1 MTRLPI
7 NRCCHVGPCVS
18 IEHRTE
24 TPHRRGIYEIRQDL
38 ANAARALY
46 THAKDEGA
54 LRHRARFSP
63 TAAALIA
70 PRLKQTAD
78 HCAELERL
86 ILKHFNAAVRRLD
99 RP

>member
-1 MTRLPI
+1 MAL
-7 NRCCHVGPCVS
+7 
-18 IEHRTE
+18 EHRTD
-24 TPHRRGIYEIRQDL
+24 TKKRRTIDHIRQDL
-38 ANAARALY
+38 ASCARALY
-46 THAKDEGA
+46 QHAKDEGA
-54 LRHRARFSP
+54 MRQRARFSP

>member
-1 MTRLPI
+1 MA
-7 NRCCHVGPCVS
+7 
-18 IEHRTE
+18 IEHRTQ
-24 TPHRRGIYEIRQDL
+24 TRQRRPIEHIRQDL
-38 ANAARALY
+38 ASCARALY

-54 LRHRARFSP
+54 LRQRARFSP
-63 TAAALIA
+63 IAAALIA
-70 PRLKQTAD
+70 PRIKQTAD